1 METSHS
7 RQPTPTAH
15 WVGIGPPRRAPTFV
29 KKRPHV
35 MHDTI
40 GSFSSEVP
48 FSHRCQALS
57 FNTFAVSKNLF
68 VTAVARISSLPVHT
82 SGCFQVFPCIRLRIL
97 CMSAIVPGSLS
108 KTYFS
113 KPPLMLR
120 SCNHFPRTF
129 YFDSRTHY
137 MNGFVNLSCIQQKN
151 GFTTPSPYPSHH
163 YEY

>member
-40 GSFSSEVP
+40 GSCRSEVP

-57 FNTFAVSKNLF
+57 FNTSAVSKNLF

-108 KTYFS
+108 KMYFS
-113 KPPLMLR
+113 KTTLDTSFLQP
-120 SCNHFPRTF
+120 FPKNIF
-129 YFDSRTHY
+129 HALILTH
-137 MNGFVNLSCIQQKN
+137 
-151 GFTTPSPYPSHH
+151 TT
-163 YEY
+163 